1 MSLPAGQR
9 ARVVITHGQQL
20 RICTAE
26 GVELPARAAQ
36 RRLRIVCGD
45 WVRVSCDHQ
54 HGEMRVQALEPRRS
68 ALHRSNARG
77 TAELIAANL
86 SLLLVV
92 LAPVPEPDLFIVD
105 RYLCAAR
112 SAGIDALVVLN
123 KCELAHAPLRAGLA
137 ELAAAGYRCLEVSA
151 RLGTGLARLR
161 EALTDRSAMLVGQS
175 GTGKSSLLRALL
187 PGSQAIVGELARDL
201 TGRHTTTATRLYT
214 LAPGTELLDS
224 PGVRDFAPAIDRL
237 SRDTLGF
244 PELET
249 LAGGCRFADC
259 LHLQEPDCAVRAA
272 VGGQLSARRYES
284 YRRLRRLYQRLSDAT
299 AAS

>member
-1 MSLPAGQR
+1 
-9 ARVVITHGQQL
+9 VITHGQRL

-36 RRLRIVCGD
+36 RRLRVVCGD
-45 WVRVSCDHQ
+45 WVRVSCDRQ

-77 TAELIAANL
+77 SAELIAANL
-86 SLLLVV
+86 SLLLAVV
-92 LAPVPEPDLFIVD
+92 APVPEPDLFIVD
-105 RYLCAAR
+105 RYLCAAH

-123 KCELAHAPLRAGLA
+123 KCELALDHAPLRAGLA
-137 ELAAAGYRCLEVSA
+137 QLAAAGYRCLEVSA
-151 RLGTGLARLR
+151 QQGSGLEQLR
-161 EALTDRSAMLVGQS
+161 AALTDRSAMLVGQS

-187 PGSQAIVGELARDL
+187 PGSQAVVGELARDL
-201 TGRHTTTATRLYT
+201 SGRHTTTATRLYT

-244 PELET
+244 PEIER
-249 LAGGCRFADC
+249 LAAGCRFSDC

-272 VGGQLSARRYES
+272 LGGQLSARRYES
-284 YRRLRRLYQRLSDAT
+284 YRRLRRLYQRLAET
-299 AAS
+299 PAAS